1 MKRKYDVELEKL
13 KENTIKREHIFKEVE
28 KIMVDF
34 SKEEL
39 EDSKKETT
47 RIEVAFPY
55 NLVYESVG
63 SLM

>member
-1 MKRKYDVELEKL
+1 MELEKL
-13 KENTIKREHIFKEVE
+13 KENALKREYIIKELE
-28 KIMVDF
+28 KVMVNF